1 MSTLVPALTLNSGH
15 QIPQLG
21 LGVFKVEAAVAKQV
35 VLDALEIGYRH
46 IDGAW
51 IYGNE
56 EGVGEAIAE
65 SGIPR
70 EELFITTK
78 LWNTFQGRTTARDGL
93 NESLEK
99 LGLDYVDLYLIH
111 WPAPQRDAY
120 VDSWLALEEF
130 VEEGLVRS
138 IGVSNFLPEHLAKVL
153 EAGSIAPAVNQI
165 ELHPAFQ
172 QQRQRD
178 FQESHGIL
186 TEAWGP
192 LGQGKYDLSEL
203 PYLVTIA
210 EETGK
215 TIAQVVIRWLLQE
228 GIIVFPKTSRRERL
242 QENFDVFDFE
252 LTDAQMEAIRASDLD
267 RRGGTHPLD
276 GNW

>member
-1 MSTLVPALTLNSGH
+1 MTTHVPHLTLNSGH

-21 LGVFKVEAAVAKQV
+21 LGVFQVEADVAKRV

-70 EELFITTK
+70 DELFITTK

-130 VEEGLVRS
+130 AAEGLTRS
-138 IGVSNFLPEHLAKVL
+138 IGVSNFLPEHLEKVL
-153 EAGSIAPAVNQI
+153 EAGSIVPAVNQI

-172 QQRQRD
+172 QKAQRA
-178 FQESHGIL
+178 FQDPHGIV

-192 LGQGKYDLSEL
+192 LGQGKYDLAEL
-203 PYLVTIA
+203 PA
-210 EETGK
+210 MSAAANETGK
-215 TIAQVVIRWLLQE
+215 TLAQVAIRFLIHE
-228 GIIVFPKTSRRERL
+228 GIIVFPKTTRRERL

-252 LTDAQMEAIRASDLD
+252 LTDAQMEAIRSGDLD
-267 RRGGTHPLD
+267 RRGATHPLD

>member
-1 MSTLVPALTLNSGH
+1 MSTPVPHLTLNSGH

-21 LGVFKVEAAVAKQV
+21 LGVFQVDADSAKRV

-51 IYGNE
+51 YYQNE
-56 EGVGEAIAE
+56 DGVGEAIAQ
-65 SGIPR
+65 SGIAR

-78 LWNTFQGRTTARDGL
+78 LWSPFQGRTTAWDGL
-93 NESLEK
+93 NDSLEK

-111 WPAPQRDAY
+111 WPSPKREAY
-120 VDSWLALEEF
+120 VDSWLAFEEF
-130 VEEGLVRS
+130 VAEGLVRS
-138 IGVSNFLPEHLAKVL
+138 IGVSNFLPEHVDKVL
-153 EAGSIAPAVNQI
+153 EAGSIVPAVNQI

-172 QQRQRD
+172 QKAQRA
-178 FQESHGIL
+178 FQEPLGIL

-192 LGQGKYDLSEL
+192 LGQGKYDL
-203 PYLVTIA
+203 A
-210 EETGK
+210 EIPALSSAAEQTGK
-215 TIAQVVIRWLLQE
+215 SLAQVAIRWMIQE
-228 GIIVFPKTSRRERL
+228 GIILFPKTSRRERL

-252 LTDAQMEAIRASDLD
+252 LSDQQMEAIRAADLD
-267 RRGGTHPLD
+267 RRGGTHPLE

>member
-1 MSTLVPALTLNSGH
+1 MSAAVPHLTLNSGH

-21 LGVFKVEAAVAKQV
+21 LGVFRVEADVAKRV

-51 IYGNE
+51 VYDNE

-78 LWNTFQGRTTARDGL
+78 LWNTFQGRSTARDGL

-99 LGLDYVDLYLIH
+99 LGLDYVDLYLLH

-130 VEEGLVRS
+130 AGEGLCRS
-138 IGVSNFLPEHLAKVL
+138 IGVSNFLPEHLEKIL
-153 EAGSIAPAVNQI
+153 EAGTVVPAVNQI

-172 QQRQRD
+172 QKAQRA
-178 FQESHGIL
+178 FQEPHGIL

-192 LGQGKYDLSEL
+192 LGQGKYDLAEL
-203 PYLVTIA
+203 PAVVAAA

-215 TIAQVVIRWLLQE
+215 TLAQVAIRWHIQE
-228 GIIVFPKTSRRERL
+228 GIIVFPKTSQRERL

-252 LTDAQMEAIRASDLD
+252 LSAQQMDDIRAGDLD

>member
-1 MSTLVPALTLNSGH
+1 MTTPVPHVTLNSGH

-21 LGVFKVEAAVAKQV
+21 LGVFQVEADVAKRV

-70 EELFITTK
+70 DELFITTK

-111 WPAPQRDAY
+111 WPAPKRDAY
-120 VDSWLALEEF
+120 VYSWLALEEF
-130 VEEGLVRS
+130 VAEGLTRS
-138 IGVSNFLPEHLAKVL
+138 IGVSNFMPEHLDKVL
-153 EAGSIAPAVNQI
+153 GAGSIVPAVNQV

-172 QQRQRD
+172 QKAQRAFHD
-178 FQESHGIL
+178 AHGIL

-192 LGQGKYDLSEL
+192 LGQGKYDLAEL
-203 PYLVTIA
+203 PAISA
-210 EETGK
+210 AANETGK
-215 TIAQVVIRWLLQE
+215 SLAQVAIRWLIQE
-228 GIIVFPKTSRRERL
+228 GIIVFPKTTRRERL

-252 LTDAQMEAIRASDLD
+252 LTDAQMESIRAGDLD
-267 RRGGTHPLD
+267 RRGATHPLD

>member
-1 MSTLVPALTLNSGH
+1 MTTTVPHLTLNSGY

-21 LGVFKVEAAVAKQV
+21 LGVFQVGASVAKRV

-51 IYGNE
+51 IYRNE
-56 EGVGEAIAE
+56 EGVGQAIAE

-70 EELFITTK
+70 DELFITTK
-78 LWNTFQGRTTARDGL
+78 LWNTFQGPDTARDGL

-99 LGLDYVDLYLIH
+99 LGLDYVDLYLLH
-111 WPAPQRDAY
+111 WPAPHRGVY
-120 VDSWLALEEF
+120 VESWLALEEF
-130 VEEGLVRS
+130 VSEGLVRS
-138 IGVSNFLPEHLAKVL
+138 IGVSNFMPEHLEKL
-153 EAGSIAPAVNQI
+153 MAGSSVVPAVNQI

-172 QQRQRD
+172 QKAQRA
-178 FQESHGIL
+178 FHEPLGIL

-192 LGQGKYDLSEL
+192 LGQGKYDLAEL
-203 PYLVTIA
+203 PALSAVA
-210 EETGK
+210 NQTGK
-215 TIAQVVIRWLLQE
+215 SLAQVAIRWLLQE
-228 GIIVFPKTSRRERL
+228 GIIVFPKTSRREKL

-252 LTDAQMEAIRASDLD
+252 LSDQQMNDIRAGDLD

-276 GNW
+276 GKW

>member
-1 MSTLVPALTLNSGH
+1 MSATVPHLTLNSGH

-21 LGVFKVEAAVAKQV
+21 LGVFQVEADVAKRV

-51 IYGNE
+51 VYANE

-70 EELFITTK
+70 DELFITTK

-99 LGLDYVDLYLIH
+99 LGLDYVDLYLLH

-130 VEEGLVRS
+130 AAEGLCRS
-138 IGVSNFLPEHLAKVL
+138 IGVSNFLPEHLEKIL
-153 EAGSIAPAVNQI
+153 EAGTLVPTVNQI

-172 QQRQRD
+172 QKAQRA
-178 FQESHGIL
+178 FQEPHGIL

-192 LGQGKYDLSEL
+192 LGQGKYDLAEL
-203 PYLVTIA
+203 PALTAAA
-210 EETGK
+210 EQTGK
-215 TIAQVVIRWLLQE
+215 TLAQVAIRWHIQE
-228 GIIVFPKTSRRERL
+228 GIIVFPKTSKRERL

-252 LTDAQMEAIRASDLD
+252 LSAQQMDDIRAADLG

>member
-1 MSTLVPALTLNSGH
+1 
-15 QIPQLG
+15 
-21 LGVFKVEAAVAKQV
+21 VEADVAKRV

-56 EGVGEAIAE
+56 EGVGEAISE

-70 EELFITTK
+70 DELFVTTK

-93 NESLEK
+93 NESLDK
-99 LGLDYVDLYLIH
+99 LGLDYVDLYLVH

-130 VEEGLVRS
+130 VAEGLVRT
-138 IGVSNFLPEHLAKVL
+138 IGVSNFLPEHLERVL
-153 EAGSIAPAVNQI
+153 EAGSIVPAVNQI

-172 QQRQRD
+172 QKAQRA
-178 FQESHGIL
+178 FQEPHGIL

-192 LGQGKYDLSEL
+192 LGQGKYDLAEL
-203 PYLVTIA
+203 PALSDAA
-210 EETGK
+210 EASGK
-215 TIAQVVIRWLLQE
+215 SLAQVAIRWLIQE
-228 GIIVFPKTSRRERL
+228 GIIVFPKTTRRERL

-252 LTDAQMEAIRASDLD
+252 LSQQQMEAIRAADLD
-267 RRGGTHPLD
+267 RRGGTHPLE

>member
-1 MSTLVPALTLNSGH
+1 MSTPVPRLTLNSGH
-15 QIPQLG
+15 SIPQLG
-21 LGVFKVEAAVAKQV
+21 LGVFQVEADVAKQV

-51 IYGNE
+51 VYRNE
-56 EGVGEAIAE
+56 EGVGQAIAE

-78 LWNTFQGRTTARDGL
+78 LWNTFQGATTARDGL

-99 LGLDYVDLYLIH
+99 LGLDYVDLYLVH
-111 WPAPQRDAY
+111 WPAPQRDVY
-120 VDSWLALEEF
+120 VETWLALEGF
-130 VEEGLVRS
+130 VSEGLVRS
-138 IGVSNFLPEHLAKVL
+138 IGVSNFLPEHLEKVL
-153 EAGSIAPAVNQI
+153 DGGSIVPAVNQI

-172 QQRQRD
+172 QKAQRA
-178 FQESHGIL
+178 FQEPHGIL

-192 LGQGKYDLSEL
+192 LGQGKYDLADL
-203 PYLVTIA
+203 PALSAIA
-210 EETGK
+210 DETGK
-215 TIAQVVIRWLLQE
+215 TLAQVALRWHLQE

-252 LTDAQMEAIRASDLD
+252 LSDEQMEAIRAGDLD

>member
-1 MSTLVPALTLNSGH
+1 MSATVPHLTLNSGH

-21 LGVFKVEAAVAKQV
+21 LGVFKVEADVAKRV
-35 VLDALEIGYRH
+35 VLEALEIGYRH

-56 EGVGEAIAE
+56 EGVGEAIAQ

-93 NESLEK
+93 DESLQK

-120 VDSWLALEEF
+120 VDSWLALQEF
-130 VEEGLVRS
+130 VDDGLVRS
-138 IGVSNFLPEHLAKVL
+138 IGVSNFLPEHVEKVL
-153 EAGSIAPAVNQI
+153 EAGSVVPAVNQI

-172 QQRQRD
+172 QKAQRA
-178 FQESHGIL
+178 FQEPHGIL

-192 LGQGKYDLSEL
+192 LGQGKYDLAEL
-203 PYLVTIA
+203 PALVAVA

-215 TIAQVVIRWLLQE
+215 TLAQVAIRWHLQE
-228 GIIVFPKTSRRERL
+228 GIIVFPKTSKRERL
-242 QENFDVFDFE
+242 QENFDVVDFE
-252 LTDAQMEAIRASDLD
+252 LTDTQMEAIRASDLD
-267 RRGGTHPLD
+267 RRGGTHPLE